1 MEAGADMGVRSEERM
16 VVLEQLVPVFV
27 VGGRTPLHYAAE
39 HGSLDCARYRILPD
53 LDPC

>member
-1 MEAGADMGVRSEERM
+1 M

-39 HGSLDCARYRILPD
+39 HGSLACARYHHILPD
-53 LDPC
+53 LDP